1 MRKTSRPKTPRKDTR
16 IILEHR
22 SRHKSEYL
30 QKHDVKMWTRLCENE
45 GKTTGL
51 IS

>member
-1 MRKTSRPKTPRKDTR
+1 MRKKFCPKTPRKDTR

-22 SRHKSEYL
+22 SRRKSENL
-30 QKHDVKMWTRLCENE
+30 QKHDVKMWTRLCENG
-45 GKTTGL
+45 GKTPGL